1 MPMAQEAHQSIFH
14 LKPSDGAIASHS
26 AAVQNV
32 HWDFKQLAE
41 RSARFVD
48 LHLP

>member
-1 MPMAQEAHQSIFH
+1 MAQEAHQPIFH
-14 LKPSDGAIASHS
+14 LKPADGAIASHS

-32 HWDFKQLAE
+32 HWNFKQLAE
-41 RSARFVD
+41 RSARSVD